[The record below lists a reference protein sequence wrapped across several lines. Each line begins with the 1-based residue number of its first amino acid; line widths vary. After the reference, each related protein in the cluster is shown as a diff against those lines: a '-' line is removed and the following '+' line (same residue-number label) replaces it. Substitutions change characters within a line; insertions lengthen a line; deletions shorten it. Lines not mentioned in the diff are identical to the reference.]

1 MNLHEKLSDETFL
14 SDVAPLIAPDV
25 TWSIDEAAGY
35 LQREILPLLPGEA
48 WKGSTE
54 GEQT

>member
-14 SDVAPLIAPDV
+14 SDVTRLVAPDV
-25 TWSIDEAAGY
+25 IWSIDDAAGY
-35 LQREILPLLPGEA
+35 VQQEILPLLPGEA
-48 WKGSTE
+48 WKGSTG